1 MFQSKRKLHLLL
13 IAVFCI
19 CLVLGMFASCTGDTP
34 DNPDD
39 SKPPVDS
46 VDYGID
52 NVYYTTDGDKEYTFS
67 IVKNTFTITGLNGEQ
82 KGTFTYKDGT
92 LTLSFSGSDTTTASA
107 TIENGVL
114 KLTYNGS
121 SYRMLLRK
129 QFTVTFN
136 TAGGSAV
143 EKQQVMNGGH
153 AVKPQDPTRNGYI
166 FVGWYADEDYKSP
179 FSFDTAIITSDT
191 TVYGRFVKQSEG
203 RTEYTVSLVCEGTV
217 YDPVTTVNG
226 VLYNLPTPKKDGA
239 EFAGWWMSDYQ
250 SASKLTCQYTDQQL
264 TQDITLYAVFKT
276 PGTPLVSVGEKKIT
290 WQSLGA
296 TLSYRVTIMKGD
308 TTIAKSNVGTNEFAF
323 DFSAQEAGE
332 YTVTV
337 ECNGKSSTAYVKNK
351 VLDRVSNFRVVNG
364 VLLFDPVAHAEKYII
379 TVICGTPG
387 HSHKNIDNGS
397 STNYMFSF
405 CDMPKDGISFAV
417 TAKAEGYLDSTQTF
431 VFFLGFGAVDDVKLE
446 NGKLVWNAVENAGKY
461 LVEISADGINY
472 TSTYVTEASF
482 DATGLDA
489 GKLYV
494 KVTPV
499 AEGYYSEPATAKQLE
514 KKTLA
519 LPSGVNL
526 TGNTLSWNAVR
537 GANSYLVEIEG
548 KTYPATTNSLV
559 LTSEML
565 GSGKTEFS
573 VRVMAVGATEAENSP
588 YTTVTKLKYGTMGK
602 VSYAGGAVTWDPVL
616 GAAKYFVT
624 VGGKTYEVDGDKN
637 SFVVTFESAGNIE
650 ISVCF
655 ADASGSKSV
664 SAATTVKVFAIE
676 FDSKGG
682 SEVKTIYKAKG
693 DPLSLTESKR
703 DGYEFVGWFTTP
715 GGLAEGK
722 PFSDTTYNKDE
733 GTVLYADWTA
743 KTYKAI
749 LVPGDDA
756 KLDVAS
762 AGAVYGKKNDLPVP
776 TPSDTSKLFVGWY
789 TDVNGA
795 GIRYTNENGEALRE
809 WITAG
814 DLKLYAYFIDSLKFI
829 LIDNGKSYSVQKGD
843 LGIGNITRLE
853 IPATHNG
860 LPVTAIEAG
869 AFADCTSL
877 VEIII
882 PNTVQRIDVGIDGF
896 NGSGSAF
903 EKCSKL
909 TAIHI
914 DDVPGTL
921 NARYKSHDGVLYGY
935 NDITGKWELLCIP
948 GAKEG
953 PLNVLVGTEVVI
965 SNVFKSSKITEVTFP
980 YTITELRDQA
990 FNTASKLTKITF
1002 EATPDYAT
1010 PRPLSVP
1017 SGSIVSCS
1025 YLTEIK
1031 FPARLAEFE
1040 SDSIQKC
1047 SKFASIT
1054 IEDGKDN
1061 KFLTIGD
1068 EGRKVVCTGD
1078 GKTLVYCPKGMEG
1091 EFSVPVGIMTIAKSA
1106 FEDCTKLTAI
1116 HITETVSTISEK
1128 AFKGCYGLTLI
1139 DLGGKDGAAL
1149 SIGKNAFE
1157 NCNKV
1162 TELTI
1167 SERVVKIEEFA
1178 FAKTSKLVKVIVNTT
1193 GIVPDGAPEGTPA
1206 TVDFANNAFGTD
1218 AAIPLFYVKEV
1229 TIGTDVPVFDIPGV
1243 FGQKIESVT
1252 VDSQNNNYSSQDGV
1266 LFDKGVTRIIYYPTG
1281 RAGDYVIPDTVTA
1294 VGDRVFQAKTGLT
1307 GITIGPNV
1315 KSIGESAFFGC
1326 SAMKFVKFTA
1336 VTEGSEKPALTI
1348 GKSAFRNCS
1357 GLQSIELPDHL
1368 VSIGAEAFYNCSKLT
1383 EVTVPEGVTEIGAGA
1398 FQSCSSLEKI
1408 SLPKSLEKF
1417 GNDDNTAFNVFL
1429 NCKVLATV
1437 EIDKDNIH
1445 YAAIDNIIY
1454 RKSEKTVNGK
1464 TEYIPTKLLYCVIA
1478 KAGTTDAVIPDSV
1491 TEVGA
1496 GAFNNNSVVTSVTF
1510 GKVPAGE
1517 DFTVGDQAFSQ
1528 CKALKKISLPEG
1540 LTGIAENMF
1549 YYCTSIEEIVIPSTV
1564 AKIENQAFYYC
1575 TSLSKLTF
1583 APTPDGQEPVKLEI
1597 LDAKS
1602 YSYAPFYGCKELK
1615 EITFP
1620 ERLTYIGSYAFG
1632 GSPATGNNH
1641 YAVYA
1646 YIEKVYLPST
1656 LERIGFRAF
1665 NYADKLTTVKFAAG
1679 TVLKDLTDSKG
1690 NISASAIGEYAFDH
1704 CSALTL
1710 LELPAAKD
1718 SKYSIG
1724 KCAFQYAGLT
1734 ELAVPA
1740 SVSSLGDYCFARS
1753 KIAKLTFADG
1763 AAPVINKGAFNA
1775 VSIETLVL
1783 PEGITELGES
1793 AFASCAKLKSVTLPY
1808 SLENLGVSAFA
1819 SCTSLSKVTMTNAA
1833 DGTSK
1838 LAAIGNLAFQKTL
1851 IESFVFPTLA
1861 NGKVLSL
1868 GTSLFS
1874 GCTALD
1880 SVYLSKSVGNVN
1892 GVFTGCNTIKNFV
1905 VDPESENFS
1914 SVEGSP
1920 ILYNKNGT
1928 AYKYIC
1934 GLLTGSHTIPV
1945 GVTEISENVFLNQIG
1960 LTELYIPYTVQKI
1973 GANAFQ
1979 GCTALTK
1986 VVFEHSAEHP
1996 SQLSVADLGT
2006 KLFTGCKSLT
2016 DVTLPANL
2024 TVIPKYMF
2032 SECTSL
2038 TTITLPAGITE
2049 IGDNAFN
2056 KAGLTEITIPATVE
2070 SIGSSAFSGASKGNG
2085 TLVKVTFAKDKDGN
2099 CALTS
2104 IGSNAFRFQ
2113 NIVSI
2118 VIPKS
2123 VTTIGNYAFAT
2134 NLDLTSFTFESGT
2147 KITTFGTYI
2156 FSTCEKLPTFTVP
2169 KSVTTLGNYSFE
2181 SCTALKEVIFEEGS
2195 KLTATGTYTFKGS
2208 GIVSIV
2214 FPDSLKIVGTTKAT
2228 APSASSSGNLF
2239 YSCESLT
2246 SVTFGKNVTHI
2257 NGKTFY
2263 NCTALTKV
2271 NIPDTVTQIGVST
2284 FEGCTSLKS
2293 VEFGENS
2300 KLTTLGASVF
2310 KASGIESISL
2320 PANVTLLGT
2329 GSKTVSATTNSS
2341 IFSGC
2346 VSLKSVEFKGD
2357 VAKIGASAFE
2367 GCVALTEIKL
2377 PESVTLIG
2385 KNCFKGCTALAKIDL
2400 GNNPALTN
2408 IGAYA
2413 FANTAIESFTVPS
2426 GVTLMGNGS
2435 TSASATTDSG
2445 IFSGCANLKSVEF
2458 KGKVT
2463 KFGTKVFQGCVSLT
2477 TVNLPDSVTVIGRNC
2492 FDGCASLKA
2501 ITLNEGIT
2509 EIGDQ
2514 AFYGCES
2521 IESINIPKSCTK
2533 IGENV
2538 FGACHKL
2545 ATFTVAAG
2553 NTKFAVEQSALVQI
2567 GSPVTILAVPG
2578 TATGTLVIPAGTTL
2592 SEKLFNGQK
2601 GITEIVLMDGITSIP
2616 DYAFYGAKASKITL
2630 PSTLETIGKYAFK
2643 DSEITEIKI
2652 PASVKTIKDYA
2663 FSGCSKL
2670 AKIEFEENSELTT
2683 IYTHVFEETAI
2694 SEITLPAKL
2703 TMLGSTVTASS
2714 YAFNGCVN
2722 LQKVTF
2728 LGEMIS
2734 LNSYAF
2740 QNCKSLKSFTIPA
2753 TVKHIGSSCFA
2764 GSGLTS
2770 IVIPKTL
2777 NSLGE
2782 GTDGKLTS
2790 GTYTFSGC
2798 ESLKT
2803 VIFEEGIQVINNY
2816 AFRGCTALTT
2826 VVIPAS
2832 VTEIGNNAFANCTA
2846 LETVTFAEGTKI
2858 AKMGTS
2864 VFMSSGIKTFEF
2876 PKAITEI
2883 PSSTFA
2889 SCENLTGVTFLG
2901 EITSI
2906 GSSAFAGCTSL
2917 ESFTIPETVTT
2928 LGASAFKG
2936 SGIKSIYIPGSIT
2949 SSSSYVFQ
2957 KCEQLESVVFAEGVE
2972 KLGTSMFEDCI
2983 NLKSVKLSSTINYI
2997 SSWAFGGCTSL
3008 KSIVIPAAAVTAY
3021 SKIFEGWTAD
3031 QTIYFE
3037 GDSTN
3042 YDAWG
3047 SSWNENCE
3055 AKLVYNYKAE

>member
-1 MFQSKRKLHLLL
+1 MFQSKRKLHILL

-34 DNPDD
+34 DKPDD

-308 TTIAKSNVGTNEFAF
+308 TTIAKSNVGTNEFVF

-446 NGKLVWNAVENAGKY
+446 NGKLVWNAVENAEKY

-789 TDVNGA
+789 AEPNGA
-795 GIRYTNENGEALRE
+795 GFRYTNENGEALRK
-809 WITAG
+809 WVTAG

-829 LIDNGKSYSVQKGD
+829 LIDDGKAYSVKKGD

-853 IPATHNG
+853 IPATHDG

-882 PNTVQRIDVGIDGF
+882 PNTVTRIDVGIDGF

-903 EKCSKL
+903 EKCNKL

-1017 SGSIVSCS
+1017 SGSIVSCL
-1025 YLTEIK
+1025 YLTEISL
-1031 FPARLAEFE
+1031 PARLAEFE

-1047 SKFASIT
+1047 SKLTSIT

-1061 KFLTIGD
+1061 KFLTTGD

-1078 GKTLVYCPKGMEG
+1078 GRTLVYCPKGMEG

-1106 FEDCTKLTAI
+1106 FEDCTKLTAV
-1116 HITETVSTISEK
+1116 HITETVATISEK

-1139 DLGGKDGAAL
+1139 DLGGKDGATL
-1149 SIGKNAFE
+1149 SIGKSAFE

-1167 SERVVKIEEFA
+1167 PERVVKIEEFA

-1206 TVDFANNAFGTD
+1206 TVDFATNAFGTD

-1229 TIGTDVPVFDIPGV
+1229 TIGKDVPVFDIPGV
-1243 FGQKIESVT
+1243 FGQKIESIV
-1252 VDSQNNNYSSQDGV
+1252 VDSKNNNYSSQDGV

-1326 SAMKFVKFTA
+1326 TAMKFVKFTDA
-1336 VTEGSEKPALTI
+1336 AEGSERSALTI
-1348 GKSAFRNCS
+1348 GES
-1357 GLQSIELPDHL
+1357 
-1368 VSIGAEAFYNCSKLT
+1368 AFYNCSKLT
-1383 EVTVPEGVTEIGAGA
+1383 EVTIPEGTTSIGANA
-1398 FQSCSSLEKI
+1398 FKSCSSLEKI

-1417 GNDDNTAFNVFL
+1417 GNDDNTAFNVFSSS
-1429 NCKVLATV
+1429 KALATV

-1454 RKSEKTVNGK
+1454 QKSEKAVNGK

-1478 KAGTTDAVIPDSV
+1478 KAGSTDAVIPDSV
-1491 TEVGA
+1491 TEVRA
-1496 GAFNNNSVVTSVTF
+1496 GAFYENAVVTSVTF
-1510 GKVPAGE
+1510 GKAPAGE

-1564 AKIENQAFYYC
+1564 AKIENKAFYYC

-1679 TVLKDLTDSKG
+1679 AVLKDLTDSKG

-1704 CSALTL
+1704 CSALTS

-1763 AAPVINKGAFNA
+1763 AAPEINKGAFNA

-1819 SCTSLSKVTMTNAA
+1819 SCTSLSKVTMTKAA

-1838 LAAIGNLAFQKTL
+1838 LAAIGNFAFQKTL
-1851 IESFVFPTLA
+1851 IESFVFPTLSE
-1861 NGKVLSL
+1861 GKVLSL

-1892 GVFTGCNTIKNFV
+1892 GVFTGCNTIKNLV

-1996 SQLSVADLGT
+1996 SQLSVADLGNY
-2006 KLFTGCKSLT
+2006 LFAKCTSLT

-2070 SIGSSAFSGASKGNG
+2070 SIGSSAFSGASKGKG

-2181 SCTALKEVIFEEGS
+2181 SCTALKEVTFEEGS
-2195 KLTATGTYTFKGS
+2195 KLTATGTSTFKKS

-2228 APSASSSGNLF
+2228 APSASTSGNLF
-2239 YSCESLT
+2239 DSCESLT

-2257 NGKTFY
+2257 NGKTFI

-2284 FEGCTSLKS
+2284 FEGCTALKS

-2346 VSLKSVEFKGD
+2346 VNLKSVEFKGD
-2357 VAKIGASAFE
+2357 VEKIGQSAFE

-2385 KNCFKGCTALAKIDL
+2385 KNCFKGCTALTSIDL
-2400 GNNPALTN
+2400 GKSPKLTA

-2426 GVTLMGNGS
+2426 GVTLMGNGT
-2435 TSASATTDSG
+2435 TSASATTDSY

-2533 IGENV
+2533 IGKNV

-2630 PSTLETIGKYAFK
+2630 PSTLETIGKYAFA

-2703 TMLGSTVTASS
+2703 TMLGATVTSSS

-2798 ESLKT
+2798 ESLT
-2803 VIFEEGIQVINNY
+2803 EVIFEEGIQFINNY
-2816 AFRGCTALTT
+2816 AFSGCTALKT

-2832 VTEIGNNAFANCTA
+2832 VTEIGNSVFAKCTA

-2889 SCENLTGVTFLG
+2889 SCANLTGVTFLG

-2906 GSSAFAGCTSL
+2906 GSSAFTGCTSL

-2936 SGIKSIYIPGSIT
+2936 SGLKSIYIPGSIT
-2949 SSSSYVFQ
+2949 SGSSYVFQ
-2957 KCEQLESVVFAEGVE
+2957 KCEQLETVVFAEGVE

-3021 SKIFEGWTAD
+3021 AKIFDGWTAD

-3037 GDSTN
+3037 GDSTD

>member
-34 DNPDD
+34 DKPDD

-250 SASKLTCQYTDQQL
+250 SASKLTRQYTDQQL

-308 TTIAKSNVGTNEFAF
+308 TTIAKSNVGTNEFVF

-446 NGKLVWNAVENAGKY
+446 NGKLVWNAVENAEKY

-519 LPSGVNL
+519 LPSGVSL

-749 LVPGDDA
+749 LVPGDGA

-789 TDVNGA
+789 AEPNGA
-795 GIRYTNENGEALRE
+795 GFRYTNENGEALRE
-809 WITAG
+809 WVTAG

-829 LIDNGKSYSVQKGD
+829 LIDDGKAYSVKKGD

-853 IPATHNG
+853 IPATHDG

-882 PNTVQRIDVGIDGF
+882 PNTVTRIDVGIDGF

-953 PLNVLVGTEVVI
+953 PLNVLVGTEVII
-965 SNVFKSSKITEVTFP
+965 SNVFKGSKITEVTFP
-980 YTITELRDQA
+980 YTVTELRDKA

-1078 GKTLVYCPKGMEG
+1078 GKTLVYCPKGLEG

-1167 SERVVKIEEFA
+1167 SERVVKIEKFA

-1206 TVDFANNAFGTD
+1206 TVDFATNAFGTD

-1348 GKSAFRNCS
+1348 GASAFRNCS
-1357 GLQSIELPDHL
+1357 GLQSIELPGHL
-1368 VSIGAEAFYNCSKLT
+1368 VSIGAEAFYSCSKLT

-1398 FQSCSSLEKI
+1398 FQNCSSLEKI

-1454 RKSEKTVNGK
+1454 QKSEKTVNGK

-1564 AKIENQAFYYC
+1564 AKIENKAFYYC

-1641 YAVYA
+1641 YTVYA

-1808 SLENLGVSAFA
+1808 SLESLGVSAFA
-1819 SCTSLSKVTMTNAA
+1819 SCTSLSKVTMTKAA

-1861 NGKVLSL
+1861 NDKVLSL
-1868 GTSLFS
+1868 GTSLFN

-1880 SVYLSKSVGNVN
+1880 SVYLSKSVGNVT

-1934 GLLTGSHTIPV
+1934 GLLTGSHTIPE

-1996 SQLSVADLGT
+1996 SQLSVADLGNY
-2006 KLFTGCKSLT
+2006 LFAKCTSLT

-2038 TTITLPAGITE
+2038 TTITLPAGLTE

-2056 KAGLTEITIPATVE
+2056 KAGLTEITIPATVK

-2104 IGSNAFRFQ
+2104 IGSNAFRYQ
-2113 NIVSI
+2113 NLVSM

-2123 VTTIGNYAFAT
+2123 VTTIGNYAFAM
-2134 NLDLTSFTFESGT
+2134 NFDLTSFTFESGT

-2329 GSKTVSATTNSS
+2329 GSKTVSANTNSS

-2346 VSLKSVEFKGD
+2346 VNLKSVEFKGD

-2463 KFGTKVFQGCVSLT
+2463 KFGTKVFGGCVSLT

-2567 GSPVTILAVPG
+2567 GSPATILAVPG

-2652 PASVKTIKDYA
+2652 PASVRTIKDYA

-2722 LQKVTF
+2722 LRKVTF

-2798 ESLKT
+2798 ESLT
-2803 VIFEEGIQVINNY
+2803 EVIFEEGIQFINNY
-2816 AFRGCTALTT
+2816 AFSGCTALKT

-2832 VTEIGNNAFANCTA
+2832 VTEIGNSVFAKCTA

-2889 SCENLTGVTFLG
+2889 SCANLTGVTFLG

-2936 SGIKSIYIPGSIT
+2936 SGLKSIYIPGSIT
-2949 SSSSYVFQ
+2949 SGSSYVFQ
-2957 KCEQLESVVFAEGVE
+2957 ECEQLETVVFAEGVE

-3021 SKIFEGWTAD
+3021 AKIFDGWTAD

-3037 GDSTN
+3037 GDSTD

>member
-13 IAVFCI
+13 IAAFCI

-34 DNPDD
+34 DKPDD

-250 SASKLTCQYTDQQL
+250 SASKLTRQYTDQQL

-308 TTIAKSNVGTNEFAF
+308 TTIAKSNVGTNEFVF

-446 NGKLVWNAVENAGKY
+446 NGKLVWNAVENAEKY

-519 LPSGVNL
+519 LPSGVSL

-664 SAATTVKVFAIE
+664 SAATTVKAFAIE

-693 DPLSLTESKR
+693 DPLTLTESKR
-703 DGYEFVGWFTTP
+703 DGFEFVGWFTTP

-722 PFSDTTYNKDE
+722 PFSDTTYNKD
-733 GTVLYADWTA
+733 GDTVLYADWTA

-749 LVPGDDA
+749 LVTGDDG
-756 KLDVAS
+756 KLDVSS

-829 LIDNGKSYSVQKGD
+829 LIDNGQSYSVQKGD

-882 PNTVQRIDVGIDGF
+882 PNTIQRIDVGIDGF

-921 NARYKSHDGVLYGY
+921 NARYKSHNGVLYGY
-935 NDITGKWELLCIP
+935 NDITSKWELLCIP

-953 PLNVLVGTEVVI
+953 PLNVLVGTEVII
-965 SNVFKSSKITEVTFP
+965 SNVFKGSKITEVTFP
-980 YTITELRDQA
+980 YTVTELRDKA

-1025 YLTEIK
+1025 YLTEIN

-1078 GKTLVYCPKGMEG
+1078 GKTLVYCPKGLEG

-1167 SERVVKIEEFA
+1167 SERVVKIEKFA

-1206 TVDFANNAFGTD
+1206 TVDFATNAFGTD

-1348 GKSAFRNCS
+1348 GASAFRNCS
-1357 GLQSIELPDHL
+1357 GLQSIELPGHL
-1368 VSIGAEAFYNCSKLT
+1368 VSIGAEAFYSCSKLT

-1398 FQSCSSLEKI
+1398 FQNCSSLEKI

-1454 RKSEKTVNGK
+1454 QKSEKTVNGK

-1564 AKIENQAFYYC
+1564 AKIENKAFYYC
-1575 TSLSKLTF
+1575 TSLNKLTF

-1632 GSPATGNNH
+1632 GSPATGDNH

-1665 NYADKLTTVKFAAG
+1665 NYADKLTTVKFATG

-1724 KCAFQYAGLT
+1724 KYAFQYAGLT

-1808 SLENLGVSAFA
+1808 SLETLGVSAFA

-1851 IESFVFPTLA
+1851 IESFVFPTLSE
-1861 NGKVLSL
+1861 GKVLSL
-1868 GTSLFS
+1868 GTSLFN

-1880 SVYLSKSVGNVN
+1880 SVYLSKSVGNVT

-1934 GLLTGSHTIPV
+1934 GLLTGSHTIPE

-1996 SQLSVADLGT
+1996 SQLSVADLGNY
-2006 KLFTGCKSLT
+2006 LFAKCTSLT

-2038 TTITLPAGITE
+2038 TTITLPAGLTE

-2056 KAGLTEITIPATVE
+2056 KAGLTEITIPATVK

-2293 VEFGENS
+2293 VEF
-2300 KLTTLGASVF
+2300 
-2310 KASGIESISL
+2310 
-2320 PANVTLLGT
+2320 
-2329 GSKTVSATTNSS
+2329 
-2341 IFSGC
+2341 
-2346 VSLKSVEFKGD
+2346 KGD
-2357 VAKIGASAFE
+2357 VEKIGQSAFE

-2435 TSASATTDSG
+2435 TSASATTDSS

-2463 KFGTKVFQGCVSLT
+2463 KFGEKVFQGCVSLT

-2567 GSPVTILAVPG
+2567 GSPATILAVPG

-2652 PASVKTIKDYA
+2652 PASVRTIKDYA

-2722 LQKVTF
+2722 LRKVTF

-2798 ESLKT
+2798 ESLT
-2803 VIFEEGIQVINNY
+2803 EVIFEEGIQFINNY
-2816 AFRGCTALTT
+2816 AFSGCTALKT

-2832 VTEIGNNAFANCTA
+2832 VTEIGNSVFAKCTA

-2889 SCENLTGVTFLG
+2889 SCANLTGVTFLG

-2936 SGIKSIYIPGSIT
+2936 SGLKSIYIPGSIT
-2949 SSSSYVFQ
+2949 SGSSYVFQ
-2957 KCEQLESVVFAEGVE
+2957 KCEQLETVVFAEGIE

-3021 SKIFEGWTAD
+3021 AKIFDGWTAD

-3037 GDSTN
+3037 GDSTD

>member
-1 MFQSKRKLHLLL
+1 MFQSKRKLHILL

-34 DNPDD
+34 DKPDD

-308 TTIAKSNVGTNEFAF
+308 TTIAKSNVGTNEFVF

-351 VLDRVSNFRVVNG
+351 VLDRASNFRVVNG

-446 NGKLVWNAVENAGKY
+446 NGKLVWNAVENAEKY

-499 AEGYYSEPATAKQLE
+499 AAGYYSEPATAKQLE

-909 TAIHI
+909 KAIHI

-1206 TVDFANNAFGTD
+1206 TVDFATNAFGTD

-1348 GKSAFRNCS
+1348 GESAFRNCT

-1368 VSIGAEAFYNCSKLT
+1368 TSIGSNAFMSCSKLT

-1398 FQSCSSLEKI
+1398 FQNCSSLEKI

-1417 GNDDNTAFNVFL
+1417 GNDSTAFDVFS
-1429 NCKVLATV
+1429 NCKVLSTV
-1437 EIDKDNIH
+1437 EIDKGNIH
-1445 YAAIDNIIY
+1445 YATIDNIIY
-1454 RKSEKTVNGK
+1454 QKSEKTVAGK
-1464 TEYIPTKLLYCVIA
+1464 AESEYVPTKLLYCVME
-1478 KAGTTDAVIPDSV
+1478 KAGNTDVVVPDSV
-1491 TEVGA
+1491 TAVGA
-1496 GAFNNNSVVTSVTF
+1496 GAFSGNLVVTSVTF
-1510 GKVPAGE
+1510 GTVPDGE
-1517 DFTVGDQAFSQ
+1517 EFTVGDKAFYQ
-1528 CKALKKISLPEG
+1528 CKALTKVSLPEG
-1540 LTGIAENMF
+1540 LTGIAANMF
-1549 YYCTSIEEIVIPSTV
+1549 YSCSSIEEIIIPSTV
-1564 AKIENQAFYYC
+1564 AKIENYAFYSC

-1583 APTPDGQEPVKLEI
+1583 APTPEGKTPVKLEI
-1597 LDAKS
+1597 LDAANYGPS
-1602 YSYAPFYGCKELK
+1602 PFNGCKSLK

-1620 ERLTYIGSYAFG
+1620 ERLTYIGTYVFAG
-1632 GSPATGNNH
+1632 RPAAQGTTLA
-1641 YAVYA
+1641 YS

-1656 LERIGFRAF
+1656 LERIGDHAF
-1665 NYADKLTTVKFAAG
+1665 YYAGNLNTLQLAEG
-1679 TVLKDLTDSKG
+1679 TVLKDLADKNG
-1690 NISASAIGEYAFDH
+1690 KISACAIGKYAFSY
-1704 CSALTL
+1704 CKALTSF
-1710 LELPAAKD
+1710 ELPTTKD
-1718 SKYSIG
+1718 SKYSLG
-1724 KCAFQYAGLT
+1724 NYAFFSAGLT
-1734 ELAVPA
+1734 KLTVPA
-1740 SVSSLGDYCFARS
+1740 NVNSIGDRCFSSTN
-1753 KIAKLTFADG
+1753 IAELTFAAG
-1763 AAPVINKGAFNA
+1763 AAPAINKYAFNA
-1775 VSIETLVL
+1775 VKIETLVI
-1783 PEGITELGES
+1783 PEGITELGDY
-1793 AFASCAKLKSVTLPY
+1793 AFTSCSYLKSVTLPY
-1808 SLENLGVSAFA
+1808 SLEKLGASAFSSCKALSKITMTTDKDGISKLADIGNSAFA
-1819 SCTSLSKVTMTNAA
+1819 N
-1833 DGTSK
+1833 
-1838 LAAIGNLAFQKTL
+1838 TL
-1851 IESFVFPTLA
+1851 ITSFSFPTLE
-1861 NGKVLSL
+1861 GDKILSL

-1874 GCTALD
+1874 GCAQLD
-1880 SVYLSKSVGNVN
+1880 SVFLSKSVGNVN
-1892 GVFTGCNTIKNFV
+1892 NVFNGCNTIKHFT
-1905 VDPESENFS
+1905 VDPENNNFS
-1914 SVEGSP
+1914 AKDGDP
-1920 ILYNKNGT
+1920 ILYNKDGK

-1934 GLLTGSHTIPV
+1934 GLLSGSHTIPV

-1986 VVFEHSAEHP
+1986 VVFGHSAEHP
-1996 SQLSVADLGT
+1996 SQLSADELGSN
-2006 KLFTGCKSLT
+2006 LFKGCKSLT
-2016 DVTLPANL
+2016 DVTLPGNL
-2024 TVIPKYMF
+2024 TAIPTYMF
-2032 SECTSL
+2032 YQCTSL
-2038 TTITLPAGITE
+2038 TTITLPAGLTE
-2049 IGDNAFN
+2049 IGGNAFYQTS
-2056 KAGLTEITIPATVE
+2056 LTEVKIPATVK
-2070 SIGSSAFSGASKGNG
+2070 SIGTYAFIGVKGSG
-2085 TLVKVTFAKDKDGN
+2085 TLAKVTFEKDNNGN

-2104 IGSNAFRFQ
+2104 IGSYAFRYQ
-2113 NIVSI
+2113 NLTSI

-2123 VTTIGNYAFAT
+2123 VTTIDNYAFDSNYELVSVTFEAGAKIPKFGT
-2134 NLDLTSFTFESGT
+2134 NL
-2147 KITTFGTYI
+2147 
-2156 FSTCEKLPTFTVP
+2156 FSNCEKLPTFTVP
-2169 KSVTTLGNYSFE
+2169 KSLTTLGSNDFE
-2181 SCTALKEVIFEEGS
+2181 NCISLKEVIFEEGS
-2195 KLTATGTYTFKGS
+2195 KLTITGSNTFKKS

-2214 FPDSLKIVGTTKAT
+2214 FPDSLKIVGTSSASTPGAT
-2228 APSASSSGNLF
+2228 ATGSLF
-2239 YSCESLT
+2239 DSCESLT
-2246 SVTFGKNVTHI
+2246 SVTFGKNTTHI
-2257 NGKTFY
+2257 NGKTFI
-2263 NCTALTKV
+2263 NCTALTTV
-2271 NIPDTVTQIGVST
+2271 NIPDTLKQIGTSA
-2284 FEGCTSLKS
+2284 FEGCTALKS
-2293 VEFGENS
+2293 IAFGENS
-2300 KLTTLGASVF
+2300 KLTTLGASAF
-2310 KASGIESISL
+2310 AESGLESIVL
-2320 PANVTLLGT
+2320 PESVTVIGVD
-2329 GSKTVSATTNSS
+2329 SKNFSVTTNSS
-2341 IFSGC
+2341 AFSGC
-2346 VSLKSVEFKGD
+2346 VNLKSVEFKGNIE
-2357 VAKIGASAFE
+2357 KIGASAFK
-2367 GCVALTEIKL
+2367 GCVSLTEIKL
-2377 PESVTLIG
+2377 PESVTIVG
-2385 KNCFKGCTALAKIDL
+2385 KDCFKGCTALAKIDL

-2413 FANTAIESFTVPS
+2413 FADTAIESFTVPS
-2426 GVTLMGNGS
+2426 GVTHLTTGNKTAS
-2435 TSASATTDSG
+2435 TTADSS

-2458 KGKVT
+2458 KGKIT
-2463 KFGTKVFQGCVSLT
+2463 HLGIKVFYGCT
-2477 TVNLPDSVTVIGRNC
+2477 
-2492 FDGCASLKA
+2492 ALKD

-2509 EIGDQ
+2509 QICDQ
-2514 AFYGCES
+2514 AFYGCEAL
-2521 IESINIPKSCTK
+2521 ESINIPKSCTK
-2533 IGENV
+2533 IGNNV

-2545 ATFTVAAG
+2545 ATFTVTAG
-2553 NTKFAVEQSALVQI
+2553 NTKFGVEQGVLIQK
-2567 GSPVTILAVPG
+2567 GSPNTILAIPG
-2578 TATGTLVIPAGTTL
+2578 TFTDKFVIPAGTTL
-2592 SEKLFNGQK
+2592 SNKLFNGME
-2601 GITEIVLMDGITSIP
+2601 GITEVIIMDGIDEIP
-2616 DYAFYGAKASKITL
+2616 GYAFYGAKVSKVTL
-2630 PSTLETIGKYAFK
+2630 PSTIESIATYAFAN
-2643 DSEITEIKI
+2643 SEITEIVI
-2652 PASVKTIKDYA
+2652 PASVVKIYSYA
-2663 FSGCSKL
+2663 FKDCSKL
-2670 AKIEFEENSELTT
+2670 EKIEFEKNSNLTT
-2683 IYTHVFEETAI
+2683 IYSNAFEGSAI
-2694 SEITLPAKL
+2694 REITLPEKI
-2703 TMLGSTVTASS
+2703 TMFGASVTASS
-2714 YAFNGCVN
+2714 YAFKNCKN
-2722 LQKVTF
+2722 LEKVTF
-2728 LGEMIS
+2728 LGEMVA
-2734 LNSYAF
+2734 LNSYLF
-2740 QNCKSLKSFTIPA
+2740 QGCTSLKSFTIPA

-2782 GTDGKLTS
+2782 GTGGKLTY

-2798 ESLKT
+2798 ESLT
-2803 VIFEEGIQVINNY
+2803 EVIFEEGIQVINTG
-2816 AFRGCTALTT
+2816 AFSGCTALKT

-2832 VTEIGNNAFANCTA
+2832 VTEIGNSAFAKCTA
-2846 LETVTFAEGTKI
+2846 LDTVTFAEGTKI

-2876 PKAITEI
+2876 PKVFTEI

-2889 SCENLTGVTFLG
+2889 SCANLTGVTFLG

-2906 GSSAFAGCTSL
+2906 GSSAFFGCTSL
-2917 ESFTIPETVTT
+2917 ESFTIPATVTT
-2928 LGASAFKG
+2928 VGGSAFKA
-2936 SGIKSIYIPGSIT
+2936 SGLKSLSLPANVT
-2949 SSSSYVFQ
+2949 SYGTSAFES
-2957 KCEQLESVVFAEGVE
+2957 CEQLETVVFEEGATI
-2972 KLGTSMFEDCI
+2972 LGISMFEGCTS
-2983 NLKSVKLSSTINYI
+2983 LTSVKLSSTVHTIGNY
-2997 SSWAFGGCTSL
+2997 AFEDCTAL
-3008 KSIVIPAAAVTAY
+3008 KSIFIPATVISAGVRP
-3021 SKIFEGWTAD
+3021 FDGWTAD

-3037 GDSTN
+3037 GDMTD
-3042 YDAWG
+3042 YDAWT
-3047 SSWNENCE
+3047 SSWYDNCD